1 MNLSVVESEWIPDL
15 ILHSEMDWQH
25 LEHQLCVR
33 SGSAAVGGV
42 STVTLSSGGVSARA
56 DVFDL
61 VAQGGVDAAVAN
73 CFRSLSFEV
82 FSTHLHP

>member
-1 MNLSVVESEWIPDL
+1 
-15 ILHSEMDWQH
+15 MDWQH
-25 LEHQLCVR
+25 LEHQLHVWG
-33 SGSAAVGGV
+33 GSAAVGGV

-56 DVFDL
+56 AVFDL

-73 CFRSLSFEV
+73 HFQSLSFEV